1 MSRLPTWSA
10 AALLCGLGLT
20 QAQAQA
26 QAPVQTGREAW
37 ELGAVL
43 DAASSSRPL
52 ALGQREQGLALGHSD
67 LLLRGPLGA
76 HFSAQASV
84 AAHSHE
90 GRIEAELEEAW
101 LQSRSL
107 PAGWQLRLGRF
118 ASQIGAL
125 NEQHPH
131 ADDFVERPLLYRSM
145 LGGHWFDDGL
155 RLTWTAPT
163 AFYLSLGAEL
173 FHGRQLLRQS
183 LGEPRPGVATL
194 RLKIGD
200 DWGRSHSW
208 QLGASYLHNRRE
220 AVAEDGHDHEGHAG
234 HDDHAGHSHGAQL
247 SGRHLW
253 LLDLAWKWAP
263 DGNNRQQQLRLL
275 AEAARISGLN
285 RHAGAGDRHQALAL
299 SAVWRFSQAWE
310 LGLRADWLRARQPH
324 GDHFHAA
331 RLREQSLMLAWKP
344 SHAQTL
350 RLQLATQNQALG
362 FEAPVSRSL
371 QLQYVLSF
379 GAHGA
384 HAF

>member
-10 AALLCGLGLT
+10 AALLCGLGLA

-26 QAPVQTGREAW
+26 QAQVQPGREAW

-43 DAASSSRPL
+43 DVASSSRPL

-90 GRIEAELEEAW
+90 GKLEAELEEAW

-155 RLTWTAPT
+155 RLNWTAPT

-183 LGEPRPGVATL
+183 LREPRPGVATL

-220 AVAEDGHDHEGHAG
+220 AVAEDGHDHEGH
-234 HDDHAGHSHGAQL
+234 DDHEGHAHGAQL

-285 RHAGAGDRHQALAL
+285 RHAGDGDRHQALAL

-350 RLQLATQNQALG
+350 RLQLATQNQAQG
-362 FEAPVSRSL
+362 FESPVSRSL